1 MVECPT
7 IVSTKELMEIAMKRP
22 ENRSSI
28 PVHDYGL
35 ALQSAVSW
43 LGDRYLLA
51 SPTPRRTEEPSA
63 YFGESQRWLN
73 ASRPHTH
80 ARRA

>member
-1 MVECPT
+1 V
-7 IVSTKELMEIAMKRP
+7 KRRNDLHP
-22 ENRSSI
+22 QL

-51 SPTPRRTEEPSA
+51 APIP
-63 YFGESQRWLN
+63 
-73 ASRPHTH
+73 
-80 ARRA
+80 ARRPDRYAEAGHAAARRRYLRSVR

>member
-1 MVECPT
+1 MVC
-7 IVSTKELMEIAMKRP
+7 KEQTMKRP
-22 ENRSSI
+22 DDKVRSI

-51 SPTPRRTEEPSA
+51 SPVERRREDPAPFFSEPRRWHDA
-63 YFGESQRWLN
+63 
-73 ASRPHTH
+73 
-80 ARRA
+80 ARSGAPRRH

>member
-1 MVECPT
+1 M
-7 IVSTKELMEIAMKRP
+7 AMKRP

-73 ASRPHTH
+73 ASRPQTH
-80 ARRA
+80 LRRA

>member
-1 MVECPT
+1 MVGYPN

-28 PVHDYGL
+28 PVHDYGN

-73 ASRPHTH
+73 ASRPHTN

>member
-1 MVECPT
+1 
-7 IVSTKELMEIAMKRP
+7 MKRP

>member
-1 MVECPT
+1 MVEYTT

-22 ENRSSI
+22 ENRSSM
-28 PVHDYGL
+28 PVHDYGH

-63 YFGESQRWLN
+63 YFGESQRWLH
-73 ASRPHTH
+73 ASRQQTN
-80 ARRA
+80 ARR

>member
-1 MVECPT
+1 MADCSN

-22 ENRSSI
+22 DRSSPI

-80 ARRA
+80 TRRA

>member
-1 MVECPT
+1 MVEYTT

-22 ENRSSI
+22 ENRSSM
-28 PVHDYGL
+28 PVHDYGHD
-35 ALQSAVSW
+35 LQSAVSW

-73 ASRPHTH
+73 ASRPHT
-80 ARRA
+80 RRA

>member
-1 MVECPT
+1 
-7 IVSTKELMEIAMKRP
+7 MEIAMKRP